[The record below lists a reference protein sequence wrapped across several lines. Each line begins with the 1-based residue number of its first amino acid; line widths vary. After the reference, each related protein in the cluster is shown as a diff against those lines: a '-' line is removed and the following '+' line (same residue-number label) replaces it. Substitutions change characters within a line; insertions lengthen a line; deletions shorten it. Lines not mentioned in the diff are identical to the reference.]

1 MASMAGVLG
10 LIFSDMHDMTIT
22 ELTKMRT
29 TGSVPYG
36 ARYRLIDFPLSN
48 MVNSGISQVGV
59 ITKSNY
65 QSLLDHLGAGGE
77 WDLTRKTG
85 GLQLLPPYGQANIT
99 GLYRGRLDALAG
111 VAHYIKSSKAE
122 YVIMSDADVIASM
135 DYQDILDFH
144 IDSDADITIVYGK
157 GDYDEERLRTKTV
170 LKVNDDGQVYEV
182 LVRPET
188 TGVFNVNLNIY
199 VIRKDLLLKL
209 IAEGASKNLYSFE
222 NDVIQAKCRDLKIC
236 GYRWNNYFAQI
247 DSVMTYFRANMELLN
262 SHVRGA
268 LFNTDAPIYTKVRDN
283 APAKYEI
290 GAKARNSILADGCIV
305 EGTVENSILFRGVK
319 IGKGAV
325 VRNAVIMQDSVIGE
339 KCELNYVIIDK
350 NAKVGSF
357 RSLFGTENYPVFV
370 GKGANV

>member
-48 MVNSGISQVGV
+48 MANSGISQIGV
-59 ITKSNY
+59 VTKSNY

-77 WDLTRKTG
+77 WDLSRKTG
-85 GLQLLPPYGQANIT
+85 GLQLLPPYGQANIS
-99 GLYRGRLDALAG
+99 GLYKGRLDALSG
-111 VAHYIKSSKAE
+111 IAHYIVKAKAE
-122 YVIMSDADVIASM
+122 YVIMSDADVIAAM
-135 DYQDILDFH
+135 DYQEILDYH
-144 IDSDADITIVYGK
+144 ISKGADITIVYGK
-157 GDYDEERLRTKTV
+157 GEYEEERLKTKTV
-170 LKVNDDGQVYEV
+170 LRVNDDGQVYEV

-188 TGVFNVNLNIY
+188 SGSFNVSLNAY
-199 VIRKDLLLKL
+199 VIRKDLLLQL
-209 IAEGASKNLYSFE
+209 VREGAAKNIYSFE
-222 NDVIQAKCRDLKIC
+222 NDVIQARCKEFKIC
-236 GYRWNNYFAQI
+236 GYRFNNYFAQI
-247 DSVMTYFRANMELLN
+247 DSMMTYFRANMELLN
-262 SHVRGA
+262 SNVRTA
-268 LFNTDAPIYTKVRDN
+268 LFNADNPIYTKVRDD

-290 GAKARNSILADGCIV
+290 GAKVNNSIVADGCII
-305 EGTVENSILFRGVK
+305 EGEVSNCVLFRGVK

-325 VRNAVIMQDSVIGE
+325 VRNAVVMQDTVVGE

-350 NAKVGSF
+350 DAKIGSF
-357 RSLFGTENYPVFV
+357 RSLFGTESYPVFV